1 MSETP
6 GQLPA
11 DTGRRSR
18 LSRIAPWRRKTWPR
32 QTDNREVG
40 ARREFW
46 WDRFLPPLVFLLLVL
61 AVWEGAVYLFETP
74 PWLLPAPSRIFQRF
88 LLSDTLWYHTA
99 LTLLEAM
106 SGFSLSAVIGITLS
120 AGIVHSRFLE
130 RGVFPYIIVSNSIP
144 IIAIIPLLTI
154 WFGFGI
160 SPKIM
165 IAAIITFFP
174 IVTNTTRGLKSAD
187 PRILDFMH
195 SINATGWQVFSKVQ
209 FPSALPYIFAAFKI
223 AASLSLVGAVVGE
236 FYGAD
241 RGLGFLVITSA
252 TQLKTDLLFV
262 SITVLAV
269 LGISLFTL
277 FGRLEARVSRGDVQ
291 TER

>member
-1 MSETP
+1 MNQSQSRVTYE
-6 GQLPA
+6 
-11 DTGRRSR
+11 TGRSWER
-18 LSRIAPWRRKTWPR
+18 LLRRLPRRRRTDDQPGEIASAERL
-32 QTDNREVG
+32 
-40 ARREFW
+40 
-46 WDRFLPPLVFLLLVL
+46 WDRLIPPFVFLIVVL
-61 AVWEGAVYLFETP
+61 ILWEGAVRGLDMP
-74 PWLLPAPSRIFQRF
+74 AWLLPAPSRIFQRF
-88 LLSDTLWYHTA
+88 LKTETLWYHTG
-99 LTLLEAM
+99 LTLVEALA
-106 SGFSLSAVIGITLS
+106 GFSLSAVLGIMLS
-120 AGIVHSRFLE
+120 AGIAHSKFLE

-187 PRILDFMH
+187 PQILDFMH
-195 SINATGWQVFSKVQ
+195 SINATRWEIFSKVQ

-223 AASLSLVGAVVGE
+223 AASLSLVGAVVAE

-241 RGLGFLVITSA
+241 RGLGFLVIISA
-252 TQLKTDLLFV
+252 TQLQTDLLFV

-269 LGISLFTL
+269 LGVSLFT
-277 FGRLEARVSRGDVQ
+277 FFARLERIFARGEVEV
-291 TER
+291 ER